1 MFPTGSYTVSTAPF
15 PGSWAAPF
23 RGPHPRQAGSL
34 SSMRLGLT
42 CEIDSHGHDD
52 NNDPH
57 DDEGDTE
64 QPGQAAQPPGA
75 VQVPLL
81 HTTSGLQREG
91 GRDLRKAV
99 PSRRGWG
106 HPLPW
111 PPEPTQ
117 PPLQPLFQHP
127 PWGWEA
133 GFSCRT
139 GSHPLWERPAEPAP
153 GWKQNQA
160 VQGTCSEDSEWAG
173 WRVA

>member
-1 MFPTGSYTVSTAPF
+1 MSPTGSYTVSTVPC

-34 SSMRLGLT
+34 SSTRLGLT

-64 QPGQAAQPPGA
+64 QPGQAAQPPSA

-81 HTTSGLQREG
+81 HATSGLQREG

-99 PSRRGWG
+99 PSRLGWG

-111 PPEPTQ
+111 PPEPT
-117 PPLQPLFQHP
+117 PPTAPSIPASMGMGSRLLLQNWLTPLVGTP
-127 PWGWEA
+127 CRACPWLEA
-133 GFSCRT
+133 ES
-139 GSHPLWERPAEPAP
+139 S
-153 GWKQNQA
+153 
-160 VQGTCSEDSEWAG
+160 SAG
-173 WRVA
+173 HLL